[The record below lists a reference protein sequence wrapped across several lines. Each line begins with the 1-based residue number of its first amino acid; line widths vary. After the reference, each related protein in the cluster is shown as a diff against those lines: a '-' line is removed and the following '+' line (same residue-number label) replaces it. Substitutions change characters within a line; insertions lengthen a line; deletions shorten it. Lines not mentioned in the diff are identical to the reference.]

1 MQTVIRSAATRAA
14 LLVPSLAFLVACGEV
29 PPPPAAGTAAAPPAQ
44 LGLCV
49 ACHTDDGRG
58 GPPGTPRIAG
68 QDEAY
73 LRASLLAYR
82 SGERRHPGMR
92 AIAGALS
99 PGEIDAFAAWYAAQP
114 ACTPD
119 A

>member
-1 MQTVIRSAATRAA
+1 MTTMPRPAAIRAI
-14 LLVPSLAFLVACGEV
+14 LLIPLLLLAACGDV
-29 PPPPAAGTAAAPPAQ
+29 PAPAEATAAGPPAQ

-49 ACHTDDGRG
+49 ACHTDDGRS
-58 GPPGTPRIAG
+58 GPVGTPRIAG

>member
-1 MQTVIRSAATRAA
+1 MPKTNRLRPRVILALPWFAAIA
-14 LLVPSLAFLVACGEV
+14 ACGDV
-29 PPPPAAGTAAAPPAQ
+29 PAPPAGERSPPAQ

-49 ACHTDDGRG
+49 ACHTDDGRA

-82 SGERRHPGMR
+82 SGERRHAGMR

-99 PGEIDAFAAWYAAQP
+99 PAEIDAFAAWYAAQP
-114 ACTPD
+114 ACAPES
-119 A
+119 

>member
-1 MQTVIRSAATRAA
+1 MPNAIRFAAARAA
-14 LLVPSLAFLVACGEV
+14 VLVSSIAVLVACGEAPNPV
-29 PPPPAAGTAAAPPAQ
+29 VDAAAAPPAQ
-44 LGLCV
+44 IGLCV

-73 LRASLLAYR
+73 LRAALLAYR
-82 SGERRHPGMR
+82 SGERRHAGMR

-99 PGEIDAFAAWYAAQP
+99 PAEIDGFAAWYAAQP
-114 ACTPD
+114 ICPPEA
-119 A
+119 

>member
-1 MQTVIRSAATRAA
+1 MRYIHRTAVARAA
-14 LLVPSLAFLVACGEV
+14 FIVFAFLLLVACGEV
-29 PPPPAAGTAAAPPAQ
+29 PAPASGTAANPPAQ

-49 ACHTDDGRG
+49 ACHADDGRS
-58 GPPGTPRIAG
+58 GPAGTPRIAG

-99 PGEIDAFAAWYAAQP
+99 PAEIDAFAAWYAAQP
-114 ACTPD
+114 VCPPEA
-119 A
+119 

>member
-1 MQTVIRSAATRAA
+1 MPTPLRCAAARAA
-14 LLVPSLAFLVACGEV
+14 LLMPVMLALVACGDV
-29 PPPPAAGTAAAPPAQ
+29 PTPAAGPEAGPPAQ
-44 LGLCV
+44 IGLCV

-58 GPPGTPRIAG
+58 GPAGTPRIAG

-82 SGERRHPGMR
+82 QGERRHPGMR

-99 PGEIDAFAAWYAAQP
+99 PAEIDAFAAWYAAQP
-114 ACTPD
+114 ACPPD

>member
-1 MQTVIRSAATRAA
+1 MPNTYRNAAVRAA
-14 LLVPSLAFLVACGEV
+14 LLVPAFLLLVACGDV
-29 PPPPAAGTAAAPPAQ
+29 PAPPSGTVARPPAQ

-49 ACHTDDGRG
+49 ACHTDDGRS
-58 GPPGTPRIAG
+58 GPTGTPRIAG

-99 PGEIDAFAAWYAAQP
+99 LADVDALAAWYAGQP
-114 ACTPD
+114 VCPPD